1 MTLFGARHGG
11 QRGPALNGELRSS
24 RLNRARA
31 IEITRSHANMNE
43 SKPSRLK
50 PVASLSR
57 HRSCVVGPLA
67 RSGGP
72 LFSFRRGRGRLLY
85 QRGILERH
93 VLHAPEASGVP
104 VPVRRVP
111 LSLAFKAY
119 RLPHPGQ
126 PPFPARPSGRGERR
140 PVAGPWGTMRGAV
153 ARGRA
158 VRAAR
163 VHACKRARSTAR
175 SPLPV
180 PRRRSEIDRG
190 RCRAI
195 ITQFLAARWRGKEA
209 VRTAT
214 GFIHYR
220 CRMPIS
226 NLLLGCMDRLFCYAA
241 QVDSPPV
248 L

>member
-1 MTLFGARHGG
+1 
-11 QRGPALNGELRSS
+11 
-24 RLNRARA
+24 
-31 IEITRSHANMNE
+31 MNE

-72 LFSFRRGRGRLLY
+72 LFSFRRGRGRLTSA
-85 QRGILERH
+85 ISEASSSAAP
-93 VLHAPEASGVP
+93 VAPEASGVP

-126 PPFPARPSGRGERR
+126 PPFPARPSGRGVRR

-153 ARGRA
+153 ARA

-163 VHACKRARSTAR
+163 VHARRSARATAR

-195 ITQFLAARWRGKEA
+195 ITQFLAARWRAGAERRRF
-209 VRTAT
+209 VHDD
-214 GFIHYR
+214 FYR

-226 NLLLGCMDRLFCYAA
+226 NFATRLHGPIVLLRRPGGQPPCPFPEPIARGKRNFTYPPRSLIGSPGCR
-241 QVDSPPV
+241 SR
-248 L
+248 